1 MSSQQDSQQS
11 TGQPSAGK
19 RKRTFIRRFLLT
31 LGPAAV
37 AAATAYLYLTGGRY
51 VQSDNAYVQA
61 DKVAISA
68 EVSGSI
74 VEVMVE
80 ENDFVEKGEPLFQ
93 LDDRSYAIALA
104 EAEARQQE
112 AAAEIRQLKARY
124 LEKVH
129 EEELVQ
135 SDIDFARKQF
145 SRQSALDSH
154 QAVAK
159 AQLDDARHTLQVS
172 EHRLEIIRTEI
183 TQILARLEGDPEIAA
198 DRLASFRL
206 AEAMVD
212 KAALDLAR
220 TTVTAPFSGRVSK
233 VPQAGKHV
241 QPGTPVMSLIADSSF
256 WIEANLKETELTRVR
271 PGQKVSIEVDTFPD
285 QRFSGTVQSISP
297 GTGSEFSVIPAQN
310 ASGNWVKVVQRVPV
324 RISVTGSSEQ
334 QVLRSGMSTTVRIDT
349 EYHRPLPGWLG
360 EGLAALG
367 LADTAAA
374 SEGNGR

>member
-1 MSSQQDSQQS
+1 MSSQQDSQLKN
-11 TGQPSAGK
+11 GQPSTRK
-19 RKRTFIRRFLLT
+19 RKKTFIRRLLLT

-37 AAATAYLYLTGGRY
+37 AAATAWLYLTGGRF

-68 EVSGSI
+68 EVSGPI
-74 VEVMVE
+74 VEVMVV
-80 ENDFVEKGEPLFQ
+80 ENELVEKGEPLFR

-104 EAEARQQE
+104 QAEARLQE

-129 EEELVQ
+129 EEELAR

-159 AQLDDARHTLQVS
+159 AQLDDARHTLQVH

-183 TQILARLEGDPEIAA
+183 TQILAQLEGDPEIAA
-198 DRLASFRL
+198 ERLASYRL
-206 AEAMVD
+206 AEATVD
-212 KAALDLAR
+212 QAALDLAR

-241 QPGTPVMSLIADSSF
+241 QPGTPAMSLIADSDF

-271 PGQKVSIEVDTFPD
+271 PGQKVAIEVDTYPD
-285 QRFSGTVQSISP
+285 QRFTGTVQSISP
-297 GTGSEFSVIPAQN
+297 GTGSEFSIIPAQN

-324 RISVTGSSEQ
+324 RISVAAPYEQ
-334 QVLRSGMSTTVRIDT
+334 QILRAGMSTTVRIDT
-349 EYHRPLPGWLG
+349 EYHRPLPGWLDK
-360 EGLAALG
+360 GLTALG
-367 LADTAAA
+367 LVDTAAA
-374 SEGNGR
+374 SEGSGR